1 MTLYLDTSNLVKL
14 YVDEPGSDEIRRLV
28 QDAAAVATSSIAY
41 AETRATFARRRRER
55 VLTASR
61 CKDAADAFDLDW
73 ARFVV
78 IALNDE
84 LAHAAGRLTD
94 AHDVRGCDA
103 IHLASFE
110 WLLKRN
116 PEDDVQFSC
125 ADDRLTRAAATFG

>member
-14 YVDEPGSDEIRRLV
+14 YLDEPGSDEIRRLI
-28 QDAAAVATSSIAY
+28 QGASAVATSSIAY

-61 CKDAADAFDLDW
+61 CQDVADAFDLDW

-78 IALNDE
+78 IGLTDE
-84 LAHAAGRLTD
+84 VTHAAGRLTD
-94 AHDVRGCDA
+94 VHDVRGCDA

-110 WLLKRN
+110 WLLSRSA
-116 PEDDVQFSC
+116 EDDVQFSC
-125 ADDRLTRAAATFG
+125 ADERLTRAAATLG